1 MKLLQDLYDEYF
13 GQNFDRLRDFKKWY
27 LDVMRERYSCIHFSI
42 QNEGLDPFVKDW
54 KFINQMPDK
63 FGPTKSLIKK
73 NAKVNNVKKTESKQN
88 NAPGFIMPFLKFKK
102 K

>member
-1 MKLLQDLYDEYF
+1 
-13 GQNFDRLRDFKKWY
+13 
-27 LDVMRERYSCIHFSI
+27 
-42 QNEGLDPFVKDW
+42 
-54 KFINQMPDK
+54 MPDK